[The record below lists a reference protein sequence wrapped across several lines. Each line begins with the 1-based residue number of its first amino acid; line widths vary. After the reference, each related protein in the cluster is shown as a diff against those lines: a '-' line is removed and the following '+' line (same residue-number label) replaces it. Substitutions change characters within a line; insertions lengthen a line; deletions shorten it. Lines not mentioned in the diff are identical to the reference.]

1 MVEYGVSDEQVF
13 HRTPTNGNILR
24 MVPNRL
30 SVESIL
36 HALSVDKSLVLFN
49 AIALASTDT
58 KILMNNLALSRKQY
72 YSKMSALLRAGLIK
86 RRNKKYFLSSF
97 GKIVYDAQL
106 RIGKAL
112 GSYWKLAAIDSF
124 EMSSPNPQLPVEEY
138 NKIIDSLMEGNSE
151 IKVILLRSKNN
162 DNIAIAGNKDPTTIG
177 S

>member
-1 MVEYGVSDEQVF
+1 M
-13 HRTPTNGNILR
+13 N
-24 MVPNRL
+24 PNRL

-36 HALSVDKSLVLFN
+36 QALAVDKSLVLFN
-49 AIALASTDT
+49 TIALASTDT
-58 KILMNNLALSRKQY
+58 EILMKKLALSRKQY

-124 EMSSPNPQLPVEEY
+124 EMSSPNPHFPVEEY
-138 NKIIDSLMEGNSE
+138 NRIIDSLMEGNSE
-151 IKVILLRSKNN
+151 IKNILLRYND
-162 DNIAIAGNKDPTTIG
+162 DNITIAGNEKPTTIG

>member
-1 MVEYGVSDEQVF
+1 MVSDEQVF
-13 HRTPTNGNILR
+13 HRTSTNGEIIR

-36 HALSVDKSLVLFN
+36 QALSVDKSLVLFN
-49 AIALASTDT
+49 TIALASTDT
-58 KILMNNLALSRKQY
+58 EILMNKLALSRKQY

-106 RIGKAL
+106 IIGKAL

-124 EMSSPNPQLPVEEY
+124 EMSSPNPHLPVEEY

-151 IKVILLRSKNN
+151 IKNMLLRYNNN
-162 DNIAIAGNKDPTTIG
+162 DNIAIAGNKNPTTIG
-177 S
+177 T

>member
-1 MVEYGVSDEQVF
+1 M
-13 HRTPTNGNILR
+13 N
-24 MVPNRL
+24 PNRL

-36 HALSVDKSLVLFN
+36 QALSADKSLVLFN
-49 AIALASTDT
+49 TIALASTDT
-58 KILMNNLALSRKQY
+58 EILMNKLALSRKQY

-106 RIGKAL
+106 IIGKAL

-124 EMSSPNPQLPVEEY
+124 EMSSPNPHFPVEEY
-138 NKIIDSLMEGNSE
+138 NRIIDSLMEGNSE
-151 IKVILLRSKNN
+151 IKNILLRYND
-162 DNIAIAGNKDPTTIG
+162 DNITIAGNENPSTIG

>member
-1 MVEYGVSDEQVF
+1 MVSDEQVF
-13 HRTPTNGNILR
+13 HRTSTNGEIIR

-36 HALSVDKSLVLFN
+36 QALSVDKSLVLFN
-49 AIALASTDT
+49 TIALASTDT
-58 KILMNNLALSRKQY
+58 EILMNKLALSRKQY

-106 RIGKAL
+106 IIGKAL

-124 EMSSPNPQLPVEEY
+124 EMSSPNPHLPVEEY

-151 IKVILLRSKNN
+151 IKNMLLRYNN
-162 DNIAIAGNKDPTTIG
+162 MTTLR
-177 S
+177 